1 MNDIQTYG
9 SSHEKHCL
17 GQLAS
22 SFKEQ
27 LVHWQVGINTL
38 KQVYQDDE
46 TISEKVG
53 IIDNLINDTISRQL
67 FTTAQDDVPPYYGEF
82 Y

>member
-9 SSHEKHCL
+9 SSHEKHSL

-67 FTTAQDDVPPYYGEF
+67 FTTAQDDDPPYYGEF